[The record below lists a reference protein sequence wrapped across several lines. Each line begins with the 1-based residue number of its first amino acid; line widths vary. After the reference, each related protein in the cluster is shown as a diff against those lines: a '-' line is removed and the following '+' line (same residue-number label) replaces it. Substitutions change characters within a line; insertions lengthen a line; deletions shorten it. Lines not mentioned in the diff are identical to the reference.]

1 MDIKWLKFLPKK
13 NQWWIVL
20 LIGILFV
27 VIATPTK
34 IGTKEDEKNS
44 YSTELEERLEELLGN
59 MKNVGNVKVM
69 ITSKK
74 SGEVEGVVVLAEGA
88 NNAVVVRNITDVVQA
103 LFQVDVHK
111 IKVIE
116 KKIQK
121 QEESL

>member
-1 MDIKWLKFLPKK
+1 MDIKWLKYLPKK
-13 NQWWIVL
+13 NQWWLFL
-20 LIGILFV
+20 LIGILFI

-34 IGTKEDEKNS
+34 KATKEVEENS

-59 MKNVGNVKVM
+59 MKNVGKVKVM
-69 ITSKK
+69 ITSQK
-74 SGEVEGVVVLAEGA
+74 SGDVEGVVVLAEGA
-88 NNAVVVRNITDVVQA
+88 KDAVVIRNITEVVQA

-116 KKIQK
+116 KKIQM